1 VLIVDDH
8 PLFRKGLRELVGADP
23 RFEVLDETGDGAA
36 ALDVILRR
44 KPDVAILD
52 VNLPALSGLEV
63 ARRIQGKNL
72 PTRVVMLTMHN
83 EEEMFNRAL
92 DFGVMGFVLKENT
105 AQEILDCLAAVA
117 GGGHYLSPSLSGHA
131 IRRRGRANELAAR
144 KPGMEDLTKAELRI
158 LKLVAQNMTSRE
170 IGAALFISPRT
181 VETHRK
187 NICAKLGLRGS
198 HGLLQFALE
207 NRSSL

>member
-1 VLIVDDH
+1 MLIVDDH

-105 AQEILDCLAAVA
+105 AQEIMAC
-117 GGGHYLSPSLSGHA
+117 G
-131 IRRRGRANELAAR
+131 
-144 KPGMEDLTKAELRI
+144 
-158 LKLVAQNMTSRE
+158 Q
-170 IGAALFISPRT
+170 
-181 VETHRK
+181 
-187 NICAKLGLRGS
+187 
-198 HGLLQFALE
+198 
-207 NRSSL
+207 